1 MYKTQAEADQRI
13 AELCKSDGAL
23 VEEESYVAL
32 YNSKKDAFVIYPKV
46 ATLELKAMRTGVYAG
61 KTAAVFE
68 DAFAELISAK
78 TAVKRFVMDN
88 ICEFWSDPVYHNEY
102 AKLDWHKEKPHM
114 FLGKIALARALRHAF
129 PDLLADDPTVSSIS
143 HEEIRC
149 ELNFGKGA
157 DVKAPKESAKI
168 DAKVPEADDVHSMV
182 QNIFKLSKAEG
193 LIG

>member
-61 KTAAVFE
+61 KSS
-68 DAFAELISAK
+68 AEFIYDIDNKLISA
-78 TAVKRFVMDN
+78 TTSIKRLVMDKV
-88 ICEFWSDPVYHNEY
+88 CKFSSDPVQFTEY
-102 AKLDWHKEKPHM
+102 VKLDWHKEKPHM

-129 PDLLADDPTVSSIS
+129 PDLLTDDPTVSSIS

-157 DVKAPKESAKI
+157 DVKAPKESAKV
-168 DAKVPEADDVHSMV
+168 DATIPDSDDVHSIV
-182 QNIFKLSKAEG
+182 QNVFKVK
-193 LIG
+193 